1 MYVTSHADEEYNEDC
16 LVPTFKQSAVHV
28 MVWGCIIKGQKGPLI
43 VLEYLGGKG
52 GGMNLACYQEQV
64 LDGVLRDF
72 FVEMKSEQPQLKFQQ
87 DNAPSHRSKSTI
99 KWFKEQHSVAFPSAI
114 FP

>member
-1 MYVTSHADEEYNEDC
+1 MYVTCCADKEYDEDC

-28 MVWGCIIKGQKGPLI
+28 MVWGCIMKGQNGPLI

-52 GGMNLACYQEQV
+52 GGMNLAHYQEQV

-72 FVEMKSEQPQLKFQQ
+72 FAEMKSEKPQLKFQQ